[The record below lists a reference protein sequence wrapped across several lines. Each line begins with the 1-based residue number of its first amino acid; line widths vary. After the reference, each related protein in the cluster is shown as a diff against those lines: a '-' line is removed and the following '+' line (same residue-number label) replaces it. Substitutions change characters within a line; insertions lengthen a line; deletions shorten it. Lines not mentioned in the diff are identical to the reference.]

1 MNSLEFANTL
11 RSLERAFAKI
21 HVYEETN
28 LFQAFPISDELAKE
42 LPTDI
47 RDGGRFVPWE
57 LIVQHRLPGLSETRT
72 PVFHLLLLFPVT
84 YPHDPPVPFLISPTY
99 LLLYLPLAI
108 DQPITRFPN
117 VCGSWKIKR

>member
-21 HVYEETN
+21 HVYKETN

-84 YPHDPPVPFLISPTY
+84 FLISPTY

-108 DQPITRFPN
+108 GQPITRFP
-117 VCGSWKIKR
+117 